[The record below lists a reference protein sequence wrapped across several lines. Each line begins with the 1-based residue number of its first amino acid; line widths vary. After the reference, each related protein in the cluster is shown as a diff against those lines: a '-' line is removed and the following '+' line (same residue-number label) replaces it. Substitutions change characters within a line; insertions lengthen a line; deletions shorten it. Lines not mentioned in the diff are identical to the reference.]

1 MPVATRLQQAP
12 PRRSNHAGQRS
23 LRPAAEPPFEPF
35 SASSRLKPAMTAW
48 DLLARSFS
56 FVRWNVSAPL
66 PGATM
71 EVTIFL
77 GLLACP
83 VLAIVALVMATGA
96 RNQGRALEQRL
107 IALERAQA
115 PAAPTAVPAPPV
127 APPPQ
132 PRADLMTPVA
142 APPAPPPPRPA
153 TAVPPSAPSAPPPPR
168 PAPAPARAQ
177 PGISFE
183 EQFGTRWVV
192 WAGGLALALGGFFL
206 VRYSIEQDLIGPH
219 VRIALG
225 ALLAVALIVGGE
237 WTRRKERAAGV
248 GVVAIANIPSIL
260 TAAGTA
266 VAYAT
271 VYAAYALYGFVDP
284 PVAFVLLGIVALATL
299 AAALLHGPAL
309 AGLGLVGAEV
319 TPILVASN
327 HPNYWALYVFLAVV
341 TAASFALAR
350 ARLWRWLAVTAMLF
364 GPSADAERVDAV
376 SSGALSAYVFAAMM
390 LVIAWFH
397 EPFTLG
403 VFAVLVVA
411 TVAIAWRTDA
421 AVGAVPAVAVFAVL
435 VLAAWAVRPVTDH
448 LVLPSGPT
456 AGAIPDPKQAY
467 TQSHL
472 VLGAVFALLFGGAGF
487 QAQGRSQR
495 ALIPIVWAIAG
506 AATPVAIL
514 IATYHRI
521 AGWERSFPF
530 AGLALLLA
538 VLFALATETLA
549 RRVPRPGAAATQ
561 AIFACASIASLALAL
576 TFALEKGWLTIAL
589 ALMVP
594 GIAWVAARRPLPMLR
609 SLAGIV
615 VALVVARVAFE
626 PRIVGAE
633 VGETPIFNWLLYGYG
648 VPAVAFWTG
657 GHLLR
662 QRADDAPARSVD
674 AAAIL
679 FTVLLAFL
687 EIRHLMTGGNV
698 YAHGSGL
705 AEVALQVCVGLAGA
719 IGLEWL
725 RGRTRSIV
733 HDVGAIVIA
742 GLALGGIVFG
752 LLIAENP
759 VITGEPVGEGLLNLI
774 LLGYGLPAML
784 AIALAL
790 IARTTRPMPYRAIAA
805 TTSVVLALAF
815 LSLEV
820 TRAYHGSVLTAGAR
834 TAAEQYTYSAVWL
847 GFGVVLLLVGI
858 ALASKPARLASAA
871 VVLLTVAKV
880 FLIDMADLTG
890 AWRALSFIGLGL
902 VLVGIGFLYQRLL
915 FPRRAVPSAA
925 A

>member
-1 MPVATRLQQAP
+1 
-12 PRRSNHAGQRS
+12 
-23 LRPAAEPPFEPF
+23 
-35 SASSRLKPAMTAW
+35 MTAW

-350 ARLWRWLAVTAMLF
+350 ARLWRWLAVTAIVFGVMWIFPGIDDARVPSLAPHAFHAIVGFVLTAALIVAGLLF

>member
-115 PAAPTAVPAPPV
+115 PAAPTAV
-127 APPPQ
+127 
-132 PRADLMTPVA
+132 
-142 APPAPPPPRPA
+142 PAPPPPRPA

-350 ARLWRWLAVTAMLF
+350 ARLWRWLAVTAIVFGVMWIFPGIDDARVPSLAPHAFHAIVGFVLTAALIVAGLLF

-514 IATYHRI
+514 IATYH
-521 AGWERSFPF
+521 
-530 AGLALLLA
+530 
-538 VLFALATETLA
+538 
-549 RRVPRPGAAATQ
+549 
-561 AIFACASIASLALAL
+561 
-576 TFALEKGWLTIAL
+576 
-589 ALMVP
+589 
-594 GIAWVAARRPLPMLR
+594 
-609 SLAGIV
+609 
-615 VALVVARVAFE
+615 
-626 PRIVGAE
+626 
-633 VGETPIFNWLLYGYG
+633 
-648 VPAVAFWTG
+648 
-657 GHLLR
+657 
-662 QRADDAPARSVD
+662 
-674 AAAIL
+674 
-679 FTVLLAFL
+679 
-687 EIRHLMTGGNV
+687 
-698 YAHGSGL
+698 
-705 AEVALQVCVGLAGA
+705 
-719 IGLEWL
+719 
-725 RGRTRSIV
+725 
-733 HDVGAIVIA
+733 
-742 GLALGGIVFG
+742 
-752 LLIAENP
+752 
-759 VITGEPVGEGLLNLI
+759 
-774 LLGYGLPAML
+774 
-784 AIALAL
+784 
-790 IARTTRPMPYRAIAA
+790 
-805 TTSVVLALAF
+805 
-815 LSLEV
+815 
-820 TRAYHGSVLTAGAR
+820 
-834 TAAEQYTYSAVWL
+834 
-847 GFGVVLLLVGI
+847 
-858 ALASKPARLASAA
+858 
-871 VVLLTVAKV
+871 
-880 FLIDMADLTG
+880 
-890 AWRALSFIGLGL
+890 
-902 VLVGIGFLYQRLL
+902 
-915 FPRRAVPSAA
+915 
-925 A
+925 